1 MQCNKSLCLIALLLF
16 CAHCF
21 PQSALI
27 NPKWEHGFWKAK
39 WIALGSASGND
50 FGVFH
55 FRKSFTLAEKPASFV
70 INISADNRYR
80 LFVNGRAVCT
90 GPARSDLANWN
101 FETVDIAPYLNS
113 GNNILAATVW
123 NFAEY
128 RPYSQISYQTAFII
142 QGNSENES
150 VVNTDRSWKVIQDAG
165 YFPNPIDRAKIQ
177 TYIVTAEGE
186 KVDGNRYV
194 WNFEQLNY
202 DDSKWSPASQLW
214 YPAKSRSYGTDGNW
228 MFVPRSI
235 PLAEESP
242 QRFALVRRSDLENK
256 TRAELAAFI
265 AGSAPLAIPAHQ
277 KITILLDQSFLT
289 NAYPQLI
296 CSKGKDAEIR
306 LVYAEALI
314 DQNRHKGN
322 RDSIEGKRIE
332 GLADEFVADGG
343 EHRLYSPLFF
353 RTFRYLQLEIQTS
366 AEPLLIEDMR
376 SVFTGYPF
384 KENASFK
391 SDQKQI
397 DKLWQVGWRTARLC
411 AVDTYFDCPYYEQ
424 LQYVGDTRIQA
435 QLSLYVSGDDRL
447 MRKAINDI
455 GHSFI
460 PDGLTQSRYPSRDMQ
475 VIPTFSLWW
484 VCMIHDFWMHRK
496 DDAFVSAHLD
506 GIASVLRWYTDKL
519 ANNGMLGSLSWWQF
533 VDWSWDG
540 VDSIRVGGVPPGV
553 SKGGSSIVTLQFAY
567 TLQRA
572 AQLMNAFGK
581 KALAESYEQLA
592 ANLIRTT
599 YTLCWDPERNLLAD
613 TYEKKEFSQHANILA
628 ILTGAI
634 PEDQQQALLA
644 RVIAD
649 TQITQCTYYF
659 KFYLFEALK
668 KVKMGDQFLP
678 LLQPWYQM
686 LERGLTTFAEQPD
699 PTRSDCHAWSASPL
713 YELLSLV
720 CGIKPA
726 APGFEKVLIE
736 PSPGE
741 LKWIDGSVP
750 HPKGNI
756 IVHLEHNGKSIKG
769 TVELPEGLTG
779 TFLWQGKNMELKGG
793 KQNIQ
798 L

>member
-1 MQCNKSLCLIALLLF
+1 MKFRKSFCLIAALGISAYLF
-16 CAHCF
+16 S
-21 PQSALI
+21 QSPLI
-27 NPKWEHGFWKAK
+27 NSKWEHGFWNAK

-55 FRKSFTLAEKPASFV
+55 FRKIFSLSEKPASFI

-80 LFVNGRAVCT
+80 LFVNGRSVCT

-101 FETVDIAPYLNS
+101 FETVDIAPYLRAGENL
-113 GNNILAATVW
+113 LAATVW
-123 NFAEY
+123 NFAEF
-128 RPYSQISYQTAFII
+128 RPYSQISYQTAFIV
-142 QGNSENES
+142 QGNSPQES
-150 VVNTDRSWKVIQDAG
+150 LVNTDRSWKVIQDTG
-165 YFPNPIDRAKIQ
+165 YSAYPIDRAKVQ

-186 KVDGNRYV
+186 KVDANHYA
-194 WNFEQLNY
+194 WNFEKLNY
-202 DDSKWSPASQLW
+202 DDSKWAAASQLW
-214 YPAKSRSYGTDGNW
+214 YPAKSRSFGTDGNW
-228 MFVPRSI
+228 MLVPRSI
-235 PLAEESP
+235 PLAEESS
-242 QRFALVRRSDLENK
+242 QRFAQVRRSDLENK
-256 TRAELAAFI
+256 TAGELTAFI
-265 AGSAPLAIPAHQ
+265 AGSAPLQIPANK

-289 NAYPQLI
+289 NAYPQLT

-314 DQNRHKGN
+314 DKNRNKGN

-343 EHRLYSPLFF
+343 ERRVYSPLFF
-353 RTFRYLQLEIQTS
+353 RTFRYLQLEIQTRD
-366 AEPLLIEDMR
+366 EPLVIDEVSSL
-376 SVFTGYPF
+376 FTGYPF

-435 QLSLYVSGDDRL
+435 QISLYVSGDDRL

-455 GHSFI
+455 SHSFI

-484 VCMIHDFWMHRK
+484 VCMIHDFWMNRK
-496 DDAFVSAHLD
+496 DDAFVASHLE
-506 GIASVLRWYTDKL
+506 GISRVLDWYKGKFAS
-519 ANNGMLGSLSWWQF
+519 NGMLGSLSWWQF

-581 KALAESYEQLA
+581 KELA
-592 ANLIRTT
+592 AAYTELATNLIRTT
-599 YTLCWDPERNLLAD
+599 YALCWDTDRNLLAD
-613 TYEKKEFSQHANILA
+613 TYEKKEFSQHASIMA
-628 ILTGAI
+628 ILTDAI
-634 PEDQQQALLA
+634 PEVQQRGLLS

-649 TQITQCTYYF
+649 GKITQCTYYF

-678 LLQPWYQM
+678 LLRPWYDM
-686 LERGLTTFAEQPD
+686 LDRGLSTFAEQPD

-736 PSPGE
+736 PSPGN

-750 HPKGNI
+750 HPLGNI
-756 IVHLEHNGKSIKG
+756 VVHLENNGNNIKG

-779 TFLWQGKNMELKGG
+779 TFVWQGKKMDLKSG